1 MSFSVVSDDI
11 RPDVSEILEM
21 KEMPKVQLLSG
32 QEQNCPE
39 AHKKYP
45 KKENVQHREMKTAK
59 KSTQCV

>member
-1 MSFSVVSDDI
+1 MVSDDI

-39 AHKKYP
+39 APKKYP
-45 KKENVQHREMKTAK
+45 KKRKCATPRNENREKEHPF
-59 KSTQCV
+59 